1 MNFSTRSYEA
11 VMDVHRHLKAV
22 ITAKKRFVKR
32 RHLEEWEAWAII
44 GLLAVIIALG
54 ARYFL

>member
-1 MNFSTRSYEA
+1 
-11 VMDVHRHLKAV
+11 MDVHKHLKAV
-22 ITAKKRFVKR
+22 KTAKKRFVKR

-44 GLLAVIIALG
+44 GLLAVITAFG